1 VLFILSNSLVVHSRE
16 VEGYF
21 DEGDTIQY
29 GIEIQTERLIAKI
42 PIKIQGFDWPSELR
56 CN

>member
-1 VLFILSNSLVVHSRE
+1 MYDHRYIGVNSSRRFYLKPPVSVLFILSNSLVVHSRE

-29 GIEIQTERLIAKI
+29 GIEIT
-42 PIKIQGFDWPSELR
+42 
-56 CN
+56 N